1 MNLFHSRCSCG
12 PNAANMVKPVFIVL
26 FRGDDSDFQGNQD
39 IEVKIETDMDLTGI
53 KARFSLL
60 SFRQDF
66 DTIPEDK
73 TLRLTFGAEETR
85 KMPLGSFDATLWL
98 EDANGNRRTVS
109 NRIHVV
115 VTNSVKEAYENESAQ
130 AVTVVVSGSAN
141 FVKTVNGVKPDADG
155 NVNVSMKPPLAV
167 SDVFDMECNDWDFR
181 RVVARLWT
189 ELGGKVVNSGE

>member
-1 MNLFHSRCSCG
+1 MNRFPSRCACG
-12 PNAANMVKPVFIVL
+12 ADAANMVKPVFIVL

-39 IEVKIETDMDLTGI
+39 IEVKVETDMDLTGI
-53 KARFSLL
+53 KAHFSLL

-66 DTIPEDK
+66 DTIPDDR
-73 TLRLTFGAEETR
+73 TLRLTFGADETR

-98 EDANGNRRTVS
+98 EDTNGNRRTVS

-115 VTNSVKEAYENESAQ
+115 VTNSVREAYENESAQ
-130 AVTVVVSGSAN
+130 AVTVVVSGAAN

-155 NVNVSMKPPLAV
+155 NVDVNVKPLTV

-181 RVVARLWT
+181 KVVARMWSAF
-189 ELGGKVVNSGE
+189 GGKVVNGGD

>member
-1 MNLFHSRCSCG
+1 MNLFHSRCACG
-12 PNAANMVKPVFIVL
+12 PDATNMVKPVFIVL

-39 IEVKIETDMDLTGI
+39 IEVKIETEMDLTGI

-66 DTIPEDK
+66 DTIPSDR

-115 VTNSVKEAYENESAQ
+115 VTNSVREAYENESAQ
-130 AVTVVVSGSAN
+130 AVTVVVSGVAN

-155 NVNVSMKPPLAV
+155 NVNVSMKPLAV
-167 SDVFDMECNDWDFR
+167 SDIFDMECNDWDFR

-189 ELGGKVVNSGE
+189 EFGGKVVNGGE

>member
-1 MNLFHSRCSCG
+1 MNLFHSRCSFG
-12 PNAANMVKPVFIVL
+12 QNAANMVKPVFIVL

-39 IEVKIETDMDLTGI
+39 IEVKIETEMDLTGI

-66 DTIPEDK
+66 DTIPEDR

-115 VTNSVKEAYENESAQ
+115 VTNSVREAYENESAQ

-155 NVNVSMKPPLAV
+155 NVNVSMKPLAV
-167 SDVFDMECNDWDFR
+167 SDIFDMECNDWDFR
-181 RVVARLWT
+181 RVVERLWT